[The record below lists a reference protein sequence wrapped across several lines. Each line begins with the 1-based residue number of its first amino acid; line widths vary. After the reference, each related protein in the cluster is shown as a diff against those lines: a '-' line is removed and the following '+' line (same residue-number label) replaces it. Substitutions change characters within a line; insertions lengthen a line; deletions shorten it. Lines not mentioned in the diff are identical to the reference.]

1 MGLCT
6 FVFKIL
12 LKVKSQEM
20 KDADLESKTL
30 FIGDIMVKCNT
41 KLYFS

>member
-6 FVFKIL
+6 FAFKIL

-30 FIGDIMVKCNT
+30 FIGDITIKCNAS
-41 KLYFS
+41 LYFS